1 MRNFFLKTIGF
12 TFLALLAL
20 QLSAQD
26 IKWTVNKKARPYV
39 AKGIG
44 YIMNNE
50 NEMAYPEFQKA
61 VALDPNSTIALYYLA
76 TITTGNVRDN
86 YSQRAK
92 QSLEGKTE
100 GEKLFFTLLDTTL
113 NQKEKSSLFEKLH
126 AMYPGSSLFSGY
138 YSYTRGSDENSFLA
152 TQDMIKQF
160 PNEGT
165 AYNNLGYLYMNY
177 KKDMPMAKQSFE
189 KYIALYPG
197 GCNAYDSMGEY
208 YLNNG
213 DYSNARKYY
222 QMALEK
228 YPFYT
233 NSIIKLDEI
242 SKAEKA
248 KTSAGKM

>member
-1 MRNFFLKTIGF
+1 MRNFFLKTIGL
-12 TFLALLAL
+12 TLLAFLTL
-20 QLSAQD
+20 QVIAQD

-39 AKGIG
+39 TKGLG

-61 VALDPNSTIALYYLA
+61 VMLDANNTVALYYLS
-76 TITTGNVRDN
+76 TLTTGSVRNN
-86 YSQRAK
+86 YAQRAML
-92 QSLEGKTE
+92 SLEGKTE

-113 NQKEKSSLFEKLH
+113 SQKETRDLYAKLH
-126 AMYPGSSLFSGY
+126 AMYPGSALFGGY
-138 YSYTRGSDENSFLA
+138 YSFTRESDETKLVA
-152 TQDMIKQF
+152 TQEMIRQF
-160 PNEGT
+160 PDQGF

-177 KKDMPMAKQSFE
+177 KKDMRMAKQSFE

-208 YLNNG
+208 YLNND
-213 DYSNARKYY
+213 DYTNARKYY
-222 QMALEK
+222 EMALEK

-248 KTSAGKM
+248 RNTSRKM

>member
-12 TFLALLAL
+12 TLLAL
-20 QLSAQD
+20 ITSQVFAQD

-61 VALDPNSTIALYYLA
+61 VMFDPNSTIALYYLA
-76 TITTGNVRDN
+76 TITAGNVSDN
-86 YSQRAK
+86 YSRRAK
-92 QSLEGKTE
+92 QSLADKTD

-113 NQKEKSSLFEKLH
+113 NQKEKSDLFEKLH
-126 AMYPGSSLFSGY
+126 TMYPGSALLSGY
-138 YSYTRGSDENSFLA
+138 YSFTRGSDEKRFVA
-152 TQDMIKQF
+152 TQEMIKQF

-177 KKDMPMAKQSFE
+177 KKDMRMAKQSFE
-189 KYIALYPG
+189 KYIALYPD

-213 DYSNARKYY
+213 DYTNARKYY

-233 NSIIKLDEI
+233 NSIIKLNEI

-248 KTSAGKM
+248 QMAGRKM